1 MHSEQDA
8 LGTPPVGRCVVDRS
22 EFLTRPEPVV
32 FVVED
37 DRSLRE
43 AIKLLLETVDL
54 RVETFRTAE
63 QFLGSDRPDV
73 PSCLVLDVRLPGVS
87 GLELQR
93 RMVRAGVTIPTIFI
107 TGHGD
112 VPMSVQAMKAGAVEF
127 LTKPFRD
134 QQLLDAVQQALDRD
148 RVERVHRAEQTELR
162 RRLDSLTSREREVMR
177 LVLKGLLNKQIAG
190 RLGTSEITVK
200 VRRSRMMEKM
210 QAQSLVDLARKA
222 ERLGLT

>member
-8 LGTPPVGRCVVDRS
+8 PVTPSAARCEEECS
-22 EFLTRPEPVV
+22 EMATCPEIV
-32 FVVED
+32 FVVDD
-37 DRSLRE
+37 DRSLRD

-63 QFLGSDRPDV
+63 QFLSSERPDA

-93 RMVRAGVTIPTIFI
+93 RLVRAGVTIPTIFI

-112 VPMSVQAMKAGAVEF
+112 VPMSVQAMKAGAMEF

-134 QQLLDAVQQALDRD
+134 QQLLDAIQHALDRD
-148 RVERVHRAEQTELR
+148 RGERVLRAEQAELR
-162 RRLDSLTSREREVMR
+162 RRLESLTSRERVVMR

-210 QAQSLVDLARKA
+210 QAQSLVELARTA

>member
-1 MHSEQDA
+1 MYQEQGAPGTSSGTRLAGDA
-8 LGTPPVGRCVVDRS
+8 EMQARD
-22 EFLTRPEPVV
+22 EPVV
-32 FVVED
+32 FVVDD
-37 DRSLRE
+37 DRGLCE
-43 AIKLLLETVDL
+43 AIKLLLESVGL

-63 QFLGSDRPDV
+63 QFLNRSRSDA
-73 PSCLVLDVRLPGVS
+73 PSCLILDVRLPGVS

-93 RMVRAGVTIPTIFI
+93 RLLLGGEPIPTIFI

-112 VPMSVQAMKAGAVEF
+112 VPMSVQAMKSGAVEF

-148 RVERVHRAEQTELR
+148 RSDRAHRKEQEALR
-162 RRLDSLTSREREVMR
+162 RRYDSLTGREREVLR
-177 LVLKGLLNKQIAG
+177 LILKGLLNKQIAA

-210 QAQSLVDLARKA
+210 QAGSLVELARMA
-222 ERLGLT
+222 ERLGIR